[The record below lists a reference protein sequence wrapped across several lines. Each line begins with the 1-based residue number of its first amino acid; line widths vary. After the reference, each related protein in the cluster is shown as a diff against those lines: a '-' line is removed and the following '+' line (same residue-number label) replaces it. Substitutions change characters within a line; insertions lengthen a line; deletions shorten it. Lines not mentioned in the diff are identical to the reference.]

1 MPIRV
6 IQWTTGNVGRRA
18 LAAIIRHLT
27 SAWSASTPTTWPTR
41 SGGDA
46 AELCGLDEHA
56 PGWRATHDVD
66 ALIECRGAVA
76 CSYNPIW
83 PNLDHLCRLLEAGI
97 NVSSTAAFITRPDH
111 GARSPLAAR
120 RTSAAERGGASM
132 FGTGANPG
140 FANLFALVS
149 TQICDRIDA
158 VRVLESVDST
168 AYASK
173 DTEESVGYG
182 LPPDTPGLVELTKA
196 GSRVFEEA
204 VAMMGDALG
213 VEFDE
218 IVFDADYATASA
230 DRDLGYMVI
239 REGTVTG
246 IDGRWRGRAFGR
258 DVVVAHFQWLKGS
271 AEDAP
276 FSIRHGY
283 FVEVD
288 GEPSVRSR
296 FQIRPGPG
304 WSDPDLMGLGMIMTA
319 MPAVNAIP
327 AVVAAPPGIVTYA
340 ALPVVTAR
348 GYVDRGTT

>member
-1 MPIRV
+1 VPIRV

-18 LAAIIRHLT
+18 LAAVIRHPELELVGVY
-27 SAWSASTPTTWPTR
+27 AHGADKIGR
-41 SGGDA
+41 DA
-46 AELCGLDEHA
+46 AELCGLDA
-56 PGWRATHDVD
+56 PTGVLATGDVD
-66 ALIECRGAVA
+66 ALIGAGADA

-83 PNLDHLCRLLEAGI
+83 PNIEHLCRLLESGI
-97 NVSSTAAFITRPDH
+97 NVSSTAAFITGATMEPD
-111 GARSPLAAR
+111 ARARLLAA
-120 RTSAAERGGASM
+120 AEHGGASM

-149 TQICDRIDA
+149 TQICDRVDS

-182 LPPDTPGLVELTKA
+182 LPPDTPDLVGLTRS

-218 IVFDADYATASA
+218 IVFDADYALASA

-239 REGTVTG
+239 RKGTVTG
-246 IDGRWRGRAFGR
+246 IDGRWRGRAFDR

-271 AEDAP
+271 PEDAP
-276 FSIRHGY
+276 FAIRHGY

-304 WSDPDLMGLGMIMTA
+304 WSEPDPMGLGMVMTA

-340 ALPVVTAR
+340 TLPVVTAR
-348 GYVDRGTT
+348 GYVAGGGLT

>member
-18 LAAIIRHLT
+18 LAAIIRHPDLEL
-27 SAWSASTPTTWPTR
+27 AGVYAHDAGKVGRDAS
-41 SGGDA
+41 
-46 AELCGLDEHA
+46 ELCGLDE
-56 PGWRATHDVD
+56 PTGVQATDDID
-66 ALIECRGAVA
+66 ALIASGADA

-83 PNLDHLCRLLEAGI
+83 PNLDHLGRLLEAGI
-97 NVSSTAAFITRPDH
+97 NVSSTAAFITGRALDPEARARLQDAGLR
-111 GARSPLAAR
+111 GA
-120 RTSAAERGGASM
+120 ASM

-182 LPPDTPGLVELTKA
+182 LPPDTPGLVELTRS

-246 IDGRWRGRAFGR
+246 IDGRWRGRAYNR

-304 WSDPDLMGLGMIMTA
+304 WTDPDLMGLGMIMTA

-340 ALPVVTAR
+340 DLPVVTAR
-348 GYVDRGTT
+348 GYVARG